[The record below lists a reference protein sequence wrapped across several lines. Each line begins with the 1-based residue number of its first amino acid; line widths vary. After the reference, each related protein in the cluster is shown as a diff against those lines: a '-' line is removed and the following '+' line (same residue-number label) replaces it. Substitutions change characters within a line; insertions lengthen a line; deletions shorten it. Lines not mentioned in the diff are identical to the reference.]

1 MTELL
6 PGLSCGGDRAAWA
19 HGGSSQATRL
29 CSGASGPSPWAGK
42 MVPPVRAPVFS
53 FQMAEQLMTLAYD
66 NGINL
71 FDTAEVYAAG
81 KYVPFFTGR
90 SDAGQPQLPWEE
102 PELLLLQGLLLP
114 TGFAPPTLPAFLN
127 CKRLGR
133 WCFHGARITEH
144 LATC

>member
-6 PGLSCGGDRAAWA
+6 PGLSCGGDRAALA
-19 HGGSSQATRL
+19 PGGSSQATRL
-29 CSGASGPSPWAGK
+29 CSGASGPSPWADK

-102 PELLLLQGLLLP
+102 PELLLL
-114 TGFAPPTLPAFLN
+114 
-127 CKRLGR
+127 LGALTPQR
-133 WCFHGARITEH
+133 VCASHSACFSK
-144 LATC
+144 L